1 MATIIVNE
9 FGEAGLDD
17 DLIEESSEVVV
28 LMSSGCLCCS
38 VRGDLSETVARLIQR
53 RSVEEISFDRLLIET
68 TAGPILQKLHVDRVH
83 SQHTCVD
90 DLVTVADAMN
100 GNEAL
105 DAQFEE
111 VSQGAMA
118 DLIILSKSDLAK
130 SNQVKNFEDRLGR
143 LNPTVRILRS
153 VGGEGLAADL

>member
-1 MATIIVNE
+1 
-9 FGEAGLDD
+9 
-17 DLIEESSEVVV
+17 
-28 LMSSGCLCCS
+28 
-38 VRGDLSETVARLIQR
+38 
-53 RSVEEISFDRLLIET
+53 
-68 TAGPILQKLHVDRVH
+68 
-83 SQHTCVD
+83 
-90 DLVTVADAMN
+90 MN

-143 LNPTVRILRS
+143 LNP
-153 VGGEGLAADL
+153 

>member
-1 MATIIVNE
+1 M
-9 FGEAGLDD
+9 
-17 DLIEESSEVVV
+17 
-28 LMSSGCLCCS
+28 
-38 VRGDLSETVARLIQR
+38 ETN
-53 RSVEEISFDRLLIET
+53 
-68 TAGPILQKLHVDRVH
+68 AGPILQKLHVDRVH